1 MAFSADETI
10 VISVYVEP
18 IAKAMVEEKLESI
31 PTLKQQLIMQIL
43 NLRPEMKKNKVEI
56 LVAKAVGSITIT
68 LTDNGS
74 DDEVKRMVVEIIKRL
89 NIMFQ

>member
-18 IAKAMVEEKLESI
+18 IAKAMVEKKLESI
-31 PTLKQQLIMQIL
+31 PTHKQQLIMQIL

-56 LVAKAVGSITIT
+56 LVAKALGSINITII
-68 LTDNGS
+68 DKGS
-74 DDEVKRMVVEIIKRL
+74 VEIEYMVVEIMERL
-89 NIMFQ
+89 NMVLP